1 MRCAA
6 RDFLSP
12 AFGMMHRVSFAPSQ
26 GGAVSVLFV
35 VEGSVTVRSSD
46 QAVVS
51 VARGEG
57 IVVFS
62 TAELAFTAEG
72 ASATIEIHLGAEFCE
87 KMWEH
92 PDPGMTKIGA
102 NLPSAFL
109 LRGAVSSTFTSTVAS
124 HDASWPFFRLSI
136 EYAVKAVLTEL
147 SAERANSS
155 GAARLVHR
163 AKAVILRRWSDS
175 EFGIAELTADLAVSK
190 STLYA
195 AFAAAGTT
203 PMAVIRAQRLAAAR
217 EILSH
222 RPPARR
228 RDFDEVA
235 ALSGFRA
242 TETLREALRA
252 NDFVRPKSSEVL

>member
-6 RDFLSP
+6 RNFLSP

-26 GGAVSVLFV
+26 GGGGAVSVLFV

-124 HDASWPFFRLSI
+124 DDASWPFSVYRLSM
-136 EYAVKAVLTEL
+136 
-147 SAERANSS
+147 R
-155 GAARLVHR
+155 
-163 AKAVILRRWSDS
+163 
-175 EFGIAELTADLAVSK
+175 
-190 STLYA
+190 
-195 AFAAAGTT
+195 
-203 PMAVIRAQRLAAAR
+203 
-217 EILSH
+217 
-222 RPPARR
+222 
-228 RDFDEVA
+228 
-235 ALSGFRA
+235 
-242 TETLREALRA
+242 
-252 NDFVRPKSSEVL
+252 